1 MRVPVRELLSVLAT
15 LQAGGSLA
23 VDHIYDY

>member
-1 MRVPVRELLSVLAT
+1 MRVPVRELVPVLAS
-15 LQAGGSLA
+15 LQSEGALA